1 MHQDDVEQLSQHDL
15 GALNFHCIE
24 ADPTTDFTRT
34 LDESWFIE
42 ALKSINTHFD
52 GEKGP
57 QSSQAKM
64 FYDSLIRNAENR
76 KMIGPYPD
84 SSQDA
89 QLFGALH
96 TNQMNIPEYTRRLV
110 VKHDSDWHST
120 RDDPRWAS
128 IFQNREE
135 CHIVQRTNG
144 AFLDATRWM
153 DKVPPFA
160 SQRSVWHFHPLEFL
174 YMMSGDDDMD
184 IKWLTVPNLLLNG
197 VYLWTETKGA
207 GHAFVS
213 VHENNNVYL
222 YTYGRYGR
230 TGPGGTTGDGILNFL
245 IGEDARKYYSTELYR
260 MGARAF
266 RIDDADPELTRK
278 FFEDLWNSSP
288 SAIPTADM
296 PDATRRRG
304 HTIDEYDVTGSNCT
318 THSVAGIKYSGSKIF
333 ENGYTSMTTQLPIEA
348 EEDFTIPV
356 SLQRYLVT
364 KGSELSSM
372 LVVEMTNTFKEQ
384 YPNRD
389 NLQQFH
395 ESPGGKIQKIAAESA
410 ATGDSLSPYSGGT
423 IGGVLGGL
431 YDVNE

>member
-1 MHQDDVEQLSQHDL
+1 MATGYYLFRGDKSACGGMIIDGCSNHRHFNRDIARERDRVTCGVHEGIYLIAGGMRDKIHGRKVAGTLESFSTCPCRSHFVPSIWTDHYNFSDGTTVTHTDLSHLVDIPVL
-15 GALNFHCIE
+15 
-24 ADPTTDFTRT
+24 P
-34 LDESWFIE
+34 
-42 ALKSINTHFD
+42 
-52 GEKGP
+52 GP
-57 QSSQAKM
+57 VDAAKQNN
-64 FYDSLIRNAENR
+64 LAETC
-76 KMIGPYPD
+76 K
-84 SSQDA
+84 
-89 QLFGALH
+89 
-96 TNQMNIPEYTRRLV
+96 PE
-110 VKHDSDWHST
+110 DN
-120 RDDPRWAS
+120 P
-128 IFQNREE
+128 
-135 CHIVQRTNG
+135 
-144 AFLDATRWM
+144 
-153 DKVPPFA
+153 
-160 SQRSVWHFHPLEFL
+160 
-174 YMMSGDDDMD
+174 
-184 IKWLTVPNLLLNG
+184 LLNG

-230 TGPGGTTGDGILNFL
+230 TGPGGITGDGILNFL

-266 RIDDADPELTRK
+266 RIDDADPELTRR
-278 FFEDLWNSSP
+278 FFEDLWNSSH

-296 PDATRRRG
+296 PDTTRRRG

-364 KGSELSSM
+364 KGSEISSM
-372 LVVEMTNTFKEQ
+372 IVVEMTNTFKEQ

-389 NLQQFH
+389 NLQQLH

-423 IGGVLGGL
+423 VGGVLGGS